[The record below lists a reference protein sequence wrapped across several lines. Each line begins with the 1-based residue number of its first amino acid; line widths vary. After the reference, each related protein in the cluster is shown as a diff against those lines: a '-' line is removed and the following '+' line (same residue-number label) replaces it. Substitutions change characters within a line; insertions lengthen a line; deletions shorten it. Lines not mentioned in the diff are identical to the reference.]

1 MALEMQAQTKAGK
14 STQSQIPVSEIR
26 DGVAILND
34 GTMRAT
40 LMVSSVNF
48 ALKSQ
53 EEQDAIVFAYQDF
66 LNSLDFPVQITVS
79 SRKMDITPYLESV
92 RLLRDKQ
99 QNDLLRLQM
108 DEYINFIGELVKG
121 SNIMTKTFFVTVPF
135 SVQQSRKESSLG
147 KVMKGFRG
155 AAGKHSMTDEEF
167 EHNRSQLMQRVNQ
180 VALGLRAFGLRLV
193 PLQTQELLELYYT
206 MYNPKTSRNQRLRNA
221 AELRVA
227 ETTTSPTKKE
237 AK

>member
-1 MALEMQAQTKAGK
+1 MALEMQSPNNKGKA
-14 STQSQIPVSEIR
+14 SQQMIPVSEIR
-26 DGVAILND
+26 DGVTILND

-66 LNSLDFPVQITVS
+66 LNSLDFPVQVTIS

-92 RLLRDKQ
+92 RTLRDKQ

-135 SVQQSRKESSLG
+135 SVQQSRKEGFFS
-147 KVMKGFRG
+147 KITKGVKG
-155 AAGKHSMTDEEF
+155 AAGKHVIDEEEF

-180 VALGLRAFGLRLV
+180 VALGLRSFGLRLV

-221 AELRVA
+221 AELRVT
-227 ETTTSPTKKE
+227 EMSPNGKSN
-237 AK
+237 

>member
-1 MALEMQAQTKAGK
+1 MQAQKKRGK

-53 EEQDAIVFAYQDF
+53 DEQDAIVFAYQDF
-66 LNSLDFPVQITVS
+66 LNSLDFPIQITIS
-79 SRKMDITPYLESV
+79 SRKMDITPYLENV

-121 SNIMTKTFFVTVPF
+121 SNIMTKTFFATVPF
-135 SVQQSRKESSLG
+135 SVQQSTKEGPVS
-147 KVMKGFRG
+147 KIMKGFKG
-155 AAGKHSMTDEEF
+155 AAGRHSMTDEEF

-180 VALGLRAFGLRLV
+180 VAMGLRSFGLRLV

-221 AELRVA
+221 SELRVA
-227 ETTTSPTKKE
+227 ETGGKAAAVPEGVSNR
-237 AK
+237 